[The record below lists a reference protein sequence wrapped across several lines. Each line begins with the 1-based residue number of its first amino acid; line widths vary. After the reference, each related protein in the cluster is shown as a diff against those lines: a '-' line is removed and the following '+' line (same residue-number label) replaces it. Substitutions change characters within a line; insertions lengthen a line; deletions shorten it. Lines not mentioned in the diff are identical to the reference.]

1 VFISTTRIPREK
13 RLQEERKK
21 NDKLQFPQTILL
33 FLRLSPLFSKLASY
47 ASPPLSPKHW
57 ADLDPHRPVW
67 DSLMDGD
74 QRSKQH
80 ERLMAR
86 SINAASRGRG
96 RATDRFEQAMHTR
109 GDPTGISQAPD
120 RAAMSYDYGY
130 TGNSFPGGSLQP
142 NDVQAFGTDY
152 TRPRHAPHHASLGQ
166 PSQDPVQAHLAQ
178 HPDSTQQQQSR
189 RRAPAETTPLVPYE
203 SAMLYGFNQQG
214 SAHGPFDVVPQYS
227 TRQSAAIEALSNQ
240 MAIPQYFAE
249 EPTGS
254 GVPGLSPY
262 LNALAYNQPGSMVRP
277 NNVHPFPTT
286 MADFTPIGTG
296 SSAQPVQQEQQQV
309 GPSQQSETDP
319 SSLEQ
324 AYAQYQR
331 ALRSTFDQTRAGRLV
346 EASGSLLEIS
356 EWLVTNARDLG
367 RFGSFLKSFF
377 LGVSS
382 LICLQCCAGE
392 IKFYR
397 GDLIVPSARCTDQ
410 IPQPTLDYLP
420 FFDHMSLLLSTCVL
434 ISFFSF
440 PVACRLASSD
450 IFFFGWRGKMG
461 KKRH

>member
-1 VFISTTRIPREK
+1 
-13 RLQEERKK
+13 
-21 NDKLQFPQTILL
+21 
-33 FLRLSPLFSKLASY
+33 
-47 ASPPLSPKHW
+47 
-57 ADLDPHRPVW
+57 
-67 DSLMDGD
+67 MDGD

-80 ERLMAR
+80 ERWMAR

-96 RATDRFEQAMHTR
+96 RAADRFEQAMHTR

-120 RAAMSYDYGY
+120 RATMSYDYGY

-142 NDVQAFGTDY
+142 NDVQALGTDY

-166 PSQDPVQAHLAQ
+166 PSQDSVQAHLAQ

-262 LNALAYNQPGSMVRP
+262 LNALAYNQPGSMARP
-277 NNVHPFPTT
+277 NNAHPFPTT

-296 SSAQPVQQEQQQV
+296 SSAQPVQPEQQQV

-319 SSLEQ
+319 FSLEQ
-324 AYAQYQR
+324 AYAQYQQ

-367 RFGSFLKSFF
+367 ILRDDDERRSERLQLWNDFN
-377 LGVSS
+377 
-382 LICLQCCAGE
+382 ICWLAICQKQKALTQDVVATGHQ
-392 IKFYR
+392 
-397 GDLIVPSARCTDQ
+397 P
-410 IPQPTLDYLP
+410 PQT
-420 FFDHMSLLLSTCVL
+420 SLLSRDRMQ
-434 ISFFSF
+434 
-440 PVACRLASSD
+440 A
-450 IFFFGWRGKMG
+450 MG
-461 KKRH
+461 KELIQLCDQLEQHGLVDYQMGIWEEEILSVLGQCLDLMESSPELLRIQTIHEPATATQRP